1 MTWTAFMQVPWVHQL
16 RTIHCI
22 PRALADDIHI
32 IAQGQFHE
40 ERFRAGYEATLR
52 YMQALGLKVSHKKC
66 FLFSTVPETRPKLAN
81 HVWITLHKPIP
92 VVLHFRDLV
101 AHASAGIR
109 LFGGTLNDRLAAA
122 TAFANK
128 LEHVSWDYD
137 TKQSVV
143 RTLVLTTGLYGCEVT
158 PYSITAMG
166 LLYTA
171 VAKAIGPYNHCSSNP
186 MAFNTAAPT
195 NLDPVAEVLV
205 RRVMGLRRNLAK
217 HPHLRTLVDSIYAC
231 YLHRG
236 SYGTQVDPKLLGAL
250 APAPPPN
257 YQAYSSWNCP
267 AGPACGPIGLLLHQL
282 RDTCMGMNASLVIFD
297 GNWSQLDLLKAP
309 FQHVKP
315 WLHQASCNTRSV
327 LAASS
332 RTDLKDMPSLDYLA
346 YSTIMK
352 RMPAERRDR
361 IKLIHCCGG
370 ASPVKLHQL
379 ATHIEEK

>member
-1 MTWTAFMQVPWVHQL
+1 MTWTAFMLVPWVHQL

-22 PRALADDIHI
+22 PRALADDILI
-32 IAQGQFHE
+32 IAQGQFHD

-92 VVLHFRDLV
+92 VVLHFRDFG
-101 AHASAGIR
+101 AHASAGVR

-128 LEHVSWDYD
+128 LEHFSWDYD

-166 LLYTA
+166 LLHTA
-171 VAKAIGPYNHCSSNP
+171 VAKAIRPYNHFTSNP

-195 NLDPVAEVLV
+195 NLDPVAEVLL
-205 RRVMGLRRNLAK
+205 RRVMGLHRNLAK

-231 YLHRG
+231 YHHRG

-250 APAPPPN
+250 APAPLPTTRHIRLGSALRAQLVDPL
-257 YQAYSSWNCP
+257 
-267 AGPACGPIGLLLHQL
+267 ACYC
-282 RDTCMGMNASLVIFD
+282 TN
-297 GNWSQLDLLKAP
+297 
-309 FQHVKP
+309 
-315 WLHQASCNTRSV
+315 
-327 LAASS
+327 
-332 RTDLKDMPSLDYLA
+332 
-346 YSTIMK
+346 
-352 RMPAERRDR
+352 
-361 IKLIHCCGG
+361 
-370 ASPVKLHQL
+370 
-379 ATHIEEK
+379 